1 MKDVAVILAAAG
13 RSSRFND
20 PYQKKVYA
28 TVHGKPVWQ
37 YSAQLFADHPRIA
50 QIIMTIAQEDK
61 AMVQEKFSGN
71 LTLFGV
77 EIVFGGQE
85 RCDSVRNALERI
97 KPGISLVAIHDAAR
111 PCLSRQSLNQVIEEA
126 SKHGAAILASP
137 IRATVKRVD
146 PNSNKITETVSR
158 EGLWQAQTPQVFR
171 TEDLKRG
178 YANVSGKPTDDA
190 QVIEKLG
197 IGIKVVESP
206 ESNLKITTK
215 EDLRTV
221 EAFLKTPTRSRDNPF
236 F

>member
-28 TVHGKPVWQ
+28 SVHGKPVWQ
-37 YSAQLFADHPRIA
+37 YSAQLFADHPRIG
-50 QIIMTIAQEDK
+50 QIIMSIAADDK
-61 AMVQEKFSGN
+61 QLVQEKFAGN

-77 EIVFGGQE
+77 EVVLGGDE

-97 KPGISLVAIHDAAR
+97 RPGIELVAIHDAAR

-137 IRATVKRVD
+137 IRATVKRID
-146 PNSNKITETVSR
+146 NATQRIIETVPR

-171 TEDLKRG
+171 AEDLKRA
-178 YANVSGKPTDDA
+178 YANLLGKPTDDSQA
-190 QVIEKLG
+190 IERLG
-197 IGIKVVESP
+197 IPVRIVEGP
-206 ESNLKITTK
+206 ESNIKITTK
-215 EDLRTV
+215 DDLRTC
-221 EAFLKTPTRSRDNPF
+221 EGILKSPTRTKDNPF

>member
-28 TVHGKPVWQ
+28 TINGKPVWQ
-37 YSAQLFADHPRIA
+37 YSAQLFADHPRIG

-77 EIVFGGQE
+77 EIVVGGQE

-97 KPGISLVAIHDAAR
+97 KSGIALVAIHDAAR

-146 PNSNKITETVSR
+146 VNSNKITETVSR
-158 EGLWQAQTPQVFR
+158 DGLWQAQTPQVFR

-178 YANVSGKPTDDA
+178 YANLSGKPTDDA
-190 QVIEKLG
+190 QVIENLG
-197 IGIKVVESP
+197 IGVRVVEGP

-221 EAFLKTPTRSRDNPF
+221 
-236 F
+236 

>member
-28 TVHGKPVWQ
+28 TIHGKPVWQ

-77 EIVFGGQE
+77 EIVLGGQE
-85 RCDSVRNALERI
+85 RCDSVRSALERI
-97 KPGISLVAIHDAAR
+97 KPGISMVAIHDAAR

-137 IRATVKRVD
+137 VRATVKRVD
-146 PNSNKITETVSR
+146 ASSLKITETVSR

-178 YANVSGKPTDDA
+178 YASLSGKPTDDS

-197 IGIKVVESP
+197 IGVRVVEGP

-215 EDLRTV
+215 EDLRTA
-221 EAFLKTPTRSRDNPF
+221 EAFLKAPTRSRDNPF